1 MGRGSTYPTIATV
14 LAPPIF
20 TQYSVEPACYHT
32 SDYPAI
38 LYSLLVGIPR
48 IEPILGSKRSTKD
61 SLETLDLLEDSK
73 ASKITANIHVDL
85 RRRLLIL
92 GKETFKLVRML
103 R

>member
-1 MGRGSTYPTIATV
+1 MSRDSTCPTIATV
-14 LAPPIF
+14 LVPPTY
-20 TQYSVEPACYHT
+20 TQYSVEPAFYYT
-32 SDYPAI
+32 SDHSAI

-48 IEPILGSKRSTKD
+48 IEPVLGSKRLTKD
-61 SLETLDLLEDSK
+61 SLETLDLLDDSK